1 MSEILLNAFSMNTP
15 SHLSS
20 GLWRHPRDRS
30 RGYTGLDHWLVL
42 ARTLDAGGIDVLF
55 LADVLGVYDVYG
67 SSPDAALR
75 AGAQVPVGDPLQLV
89 PAMASVTETL
99 GFGITAS
106 VSFEHPFPFAR
117 RISTA
122 DHLTNGR
129 IGWNIV
135 TSYLSSGALNLGV
148 DGQVAHDRRYDIADE
163 YLEVCYRLWESSWD
177 DDAVVADAAS
187 GIYIDPTKVRPVAFE
202 GEFFRVPGLHLAE
215 PSPQRT
221 PFLFQAG
228 ASSRG
233 LKFAARHAE
242 AVFVAA
248 PSDAVLAKQVAAVR
262 AAVAEAG
269 RDPDSVPVIN
279 QQTVVLA
286 ETDAAAHA
294 LYREYLDVAD
304 PIGAAVLLSGWTG
317 IDFSTLAP
325 DEPLA
330 AQGSNAIQSV
340 VDAFTSADP
349 SRVWTPREIADYARI
364 GGDGPVIVG
373 SPETVADVLERTV
386 EATGVSGF
394 NLAATVAPE
403 CWQQLTG
410 LLVPELRRRG
420 RRPAHARPGTLRE
433 KLSGGGPRVADSHAA
448 AAFRPTEGP
457 RRGNTA

>member
-1 MSEILLNAFSMNTP
+1 MSEIILNAFSMNTP
-15 SHLSS
+15 NHLSS

-30 RGYTGLDHWLVL
+30 RGYRTLDHWLEL
-42 ARTLDAGGIDVLF
+42 ARTLEAGGIDVLF
-55 LADVLGVYDVYG
+55 LADVLGVYDVHGG
-67 SSPDAALR
+67 SADAALR

-99 GFGITAS
+99 GFGVTAS

-163 YLEVCYRLWESSWD
+163 YLEVCYRLWEGSWA

-187 GIYIDPTKVRPVAFE
+187 GVYVDPARVRPVAFA

-228 ASSRG
+228 ASPRG
-233 LKFAARHAE
+233 LRFAARHAE

-262 AAVAEAG
+262 AAVADAG
-269 RDPDSVPVIN
+269 RDPDGVPVIN
-279 QQTVVLA
+279 QQTVIVA
-286 ETDAAAHA
+286 ETDAEAEA
-294 LYREYLDVAD
+294 LYREYLEVAD
-304 PIGAAVLLSGWTG
+304 PVGAAVLLSGWTG
-317 IDFSTLAP
+317 IDFSRLDP
-325 DEPLA
+325 DAPLA
-330 AQGSNAIQSV
+330 AQGSDAIQSV
-340 VDAFTSADP
+340 VDAFTAADP

-364 GGDGPVIVG
+364 GGDGPVVVG
-373 SPETVADVLERTV
+373 SPATVADVLERTV
-386 EATGVSGF
+386 ETTGVSGF
-394 NLAATVAPE
+394 NLAATVSPE
-403 CWQQLTG
+403 GWEQLTG

-420 RRPAHARPGTLRE
+420 RRPAAPRGGTLRE
-433 KLSGGGPRVADSHAA
+433 KLSGRSARVADDHAA
-448 AAFRPTEGP
+448 AAFRHG
-457 RRGNTA
+457 A

>member
-1 MSEILLNAFSMNTP
+1 MSEIILNAFSMNTP
-15 SHLSS
+15 NHLSS

-30 RGYTGLDHWLVL
+30 RGYRTLDHWLDL
-42 ARTLDAGGIDVLF
+42 ARTLEAGGIDVLF

-67 SSPDAALR
+67 GSPDAALR

-99 GFGITAS
+99 GFGVTAS

-129 IGWNIV
+129 IGWNVV

-148 DGQVAHDRRYDIADE
+148 SGQVAHDRRYDIADE
-163 YLEVCYRLWESSWD
+163 YLEVCYRLWEGSWA

-187 GIYIDPTKVRPVAFE
+187 GVYVDPARVRPIDFA
-202 GEFFRVPGLHLAE
+202 GEFFRVPGIHLAE

-228 ASSRG
+228 ASPRG
-233 LKFAARHAE
+233 LRFAARHAE

-262 AAVAEAG
+262 AAVADAG

-279 QQTVVLA
+279 QQTVILA
-286 ETDAAAHA
+286 ETDAAAEA
-294 LYREYLDVAD
+294 LYRDYLEWAD
-304 PIGAAVLLSGWTG
+304 PVGAAVLLSGWTG
-317 IDFSTLAP
+317 IDFSRLDP
-325 DEPLA
+325 DAPLA
-330 AQGSNAIQSV
+330 AQGSDAIQSA
-340 VDAFTSADP
+340 VDAFTAADP

-364 GGDGPVIVG
+364 GGDGPVVVG

-386 EATGVSGF
+386 ETTGVSGF

-403 CWQQLTG
+403 GWEQLTG

-420 RRPAHARPGTLRE
+420 RRPEAPRGGTLRE
-433 KLSGGGPRVADSHAA
+433 KLSGRGARLSDDQVGAS
-448 AAFRPTEGP
+448 FRH
-457 RRGNTA
+457 TA

>member
-1 MSEILLNAFSMNTP
+1 MSEIILNAFSMNTP
-15 SHLSS
+15 NHLSS

-30 RGYTGLDHWLVL
+30 RGYRTLEHWLDL
-42 ARTLDAGGIDVLF
+42 ARTLEAGGIDVLF

-67 SSPDAALR
+67 GSPDAALR
-75 AGAQVPVGDPLQLV
+75 SGAQVPVGDPLQLV

-99 GFGITAS
+99 GFGVTAS

-148 DGQVAHDRRYDIADE
+148 SGQVAHDRRYDIADE
-163 YLEVCYRLWESSWD
+163 YLEVCYRLWEGSWA

-187 GIYIDPTKVRPVAFE
+187 GVYVDPSRVRPIAFE
-202 GEFFRVPGLHLAE
+202 GEFFRVPGIHLAE

-228 ASSRG
+228 ASPRG
-233 LKFAARHAE
+233 LRFAARHAE

-262 AAVAEAG
+262 TAVAEAG

-286 ETDAAAHA
+286 ETDAAAEA
-294 LYREYLDVAD
+294 LYRDYLDWAD
-304 PIGAAVLLSGWTG
+304 PVGAAVLLSGWTG
-317 IDFSTLAP
+317 IDFAKLDP
-325 DEPLA
+325 DAPLA
-330 AQGSNAIQSV
+330 AQGSDAIQSA
-340 VDAFTSADP
+340 VDAFTAADP

-364 GGDGPVIVG
+364 GGDGPVVVG

-386 EATGVSGF
+386 ETTGVSGF

-403 CWQQLTG
+403 GWEQLAG

-420 RRPAHARPGTLRE
+420 RRPEAPRGGTLRE
-433 KLSGGGPRVADSHAA
+433 KLSGRGPHLAGGHTG
-448 AAFRPTEGP
+448 AAFRH
-457 RRGNTA
+457 TA

>member
-1 MSEILLNAFSMNTP
+1 MNTP
-15 SHLSS
+15 NHLSS

-30 RGYTGLDHWLVL
+30 RGYRTLDHWLDL
-42 ARTLDAGGIDVLF
+42 ARTLEAGGIDVLF

-67 SSPDAALR
+67 RSPDAALR
-75 AGAQVPVGDPLQLV
+75 SGAQVPVGDPLQLV

-99 GFGITAS
+99 GFGVTAS

-117 RISTA
+117 RMSTA

-148 DGQVAHDRRYDIADE
+148 SGQVAHDRRYDIADE
-163 YLEVCYRLWESSWD
+163 YLEVCYRLWEGSWA

-187 GIYIDPTKVRPVAFE
+187 GVYVDPARVRPIDFA
-202 GEFFRVPGLHLAE
+202 GEFFRVPGIHLAE

-228 ASSRG
+228 ASPRG
-233 LKFAARHAE
+233 LRFAARHAE

-279 QQTVVLA
+279 QQTVILA
-286 ETDAAAHA
+286 ETDAAAEA
-294 LYREYLDVAD
+294 LYRDYLEWAD
-304 PIGAAVLLSGWTG
+304 PVGAAVLLSGWTG
-317 IDFSTLAP
+317 IDFSKLDP
-325 DEPLA
+325 DAPLA
-330 AQGSNAIQSV
+330 AQGSDAIQSA
-340 VDAFTSADP
+340 VDAFTAADP

-364 GGDGPVIVG
+364 GGDGPVVVG

-386 EATGVSGF
+386 ETTGVSGF

-403 CWQQLTG
+403 GWEQLTG

-420 RRPAHARPGTLRE
+420 RRPATPRGGTLRE
-433 KLSGGGPRVADSHAA
+433 KLSGRGPRLVDEHVGASH
-448 AAFRPTEGP
+448 RH
-457 RRGNTA
+457 TA

>member
-1 MSEILLNAFSMNTP
+1 VSEILLNAFSMNTP
-15 SHLSS
+15 SHLAS
-20 GLWRHPRDRS
+20 GLWKHPRDRS
-30 RGYTGLDHWLVL
+30 RGYRTLDHWLDL

-67 SSPDAALR
+67 GSPDAALR
-75 AGAQVPVGDPLQLV
+75 TGAQVPVGDPLQLV
-89 PAMASVTETL
+89 PAMASVTSTL
-99 GFGITAS
+99 GFGVTAS

-117 RISTA
+117 RISTT
-122 DHLTNGR
+122 DHLTGGR

-163 YLEVCYRLWESSWD
+163 YLEVCYRLWEGSWD
-177 DDAVVADAAS
+177 DGAVVADAAS
-187 GIYIDPTKVRPVAFE
+187 GVYIDPDRVRPIAFE
-202 GEFFRVPGLHLAE
+202 GEFFKVPGLHLAE

-228 ASSRG
+228 ASPRG

-269 RDPDSVPVIN
+269 RDPDTVPVIN

-286 ETDAAAHA
+286 ETDAAAEA

-317 IDFSTLAP
+317 IDFSKLNP
-325 DEPLA
+325 DEPLG

-403 CWQQLTG
+403 SWQQLTG

-420 RRPAHARPGTLRE
+420 RRPAQARRGTLRE
-433 KLSGGGPRVADSHAA
+433 KLSGGGARVADTHAA
-448 AAFRPTEGP
+448 AAFRH
-457 RRGNTA
+457 TA